1 MYKLK
6 SNKRIP
12 YFNFAEPS
20 NVLDYADRSKTYK
33 LKNDFVNI
41 FYRIYLN
48 NNNSK
53 NIWSSSR

>member
-41 FYRIYLN
+41 FYYIFF
-48 NNNSK
+48 
-53 NIWSSSR
+53 IEFI